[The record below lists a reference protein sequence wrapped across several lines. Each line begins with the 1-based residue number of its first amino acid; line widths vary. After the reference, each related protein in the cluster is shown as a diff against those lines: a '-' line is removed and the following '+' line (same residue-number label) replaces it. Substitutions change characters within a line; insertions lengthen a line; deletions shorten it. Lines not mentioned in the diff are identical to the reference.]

1 MSHMPSHLFWLTS
14 LFWVNCCFLYL
25 KADISGCAMDCI
37 LCSSNSYA
45 NAGSPKSAAFR
56 DRASGK
62 GMKVT
67 WVLRVRLSSDRVGG
81 LTERGSEARA
91 LCACAEERPR
101 GATASRR
108 PSECKPER
116 EAWPDTDPSNALV
129 CTSSPRMA
137 SCEFL
142 WSKPPGP
149 WDLVMATWTDLQNAW
164 RPGKQG
170 DSCFKKQMKTG
181 SR

>member
-1 MSHMPSHLFWLTS
+1 
-14 LFWVNCCFLYL
+14 
-25 KADISGCAMDCI
+25 MDCI

-45 NAGSPKSAAFR
+45 DAGSPESAAFR

-108 PSECKPER
+108 PSSVSQRER
-116 EAWPDTDPSNALV
+116 PDRTPTPA
-129 CTSSPRMA
+129 T
-137 SCEFL
+137 L
-142 WSKPPGP
+142 WSARPAPEWRAVSFCGLSHPVHGIWLWPPEQTYRMHGGQENRGTVV
-149 WDLVMATWTDLQNAW
+149 L
-164 RPGKQG
+164 R
-170 DSCFKKQMKTG
+170 